1 MSDKIT
7 INLPITTIA
16 FNNTS
21 EYGIPAAGWMRAAD
35 VAKFRGSFEIRGIN
49 GVLNVALGYQTC
61 DVPNSVDTPVA
72 VTSYQTSNGM
82 YYGTAFTDISA
93 NTLGK
98 QWVRIV
104 WMVKL
109 TSGSTL
115 ATASVS
121 GSVDLLTP

>member
-72 VTSYQTSNGM
+72 VTSYQTANGIIN
-82 YYGTAFTDISA
+82 GC
-93 NTLGK
+93 
-98 QWVRIV
+98 
-104 WMVKL
+104 
-109 TSGSTL
+109 
-115 ATASVS
+115 ASC
-121 GSVDLLTP
+121 GW

>member
-1 MSDKIT
+1 M
-7 INLPITTIA
+7 
-16 FNNTS
+16 
-21 EYGIPAAGWMRAAD
+21 
-35 VAKFRGSFEIRGIN
+35 
-49 GVLNVALGYQTC
+49 LNVALGYQTC

-72 VTSYQTSNGM
+72 ATSYQTANGM

-121 GSVDLLTP
+121 GSVDLPTP